1 MIYLTNEQ
9 LSHAHHLDQYRWAM
23 NGNEANDSYFRH
35 EATEMH
41 MLLVIDAVS
50 DLLFKAVQVGQAQ
63 GGGVHDHLVYGVARR
78 AGDIRLAMRE
88 IVQTSPVGRTKP
100 MVSEEVD
107 VASRALNT
115 IYINIRG
122 SLDNLAWAVIEKNG
136 GLQKAGLNPA
146 EVDLFGRK
154 FRKIEAWKTLTEALS
169 DMADWTQELAR
180 LRNPAAHQ
188 IPLAVVPAAM
198 GEKDAAEFQRLH
210 ALLLAPLPEGPFD
223 ADTFRKKREE
233 TADIKRQMATLGEY
247 IGDFAHRPKE
257 GLNPIYP
264 TVPNDVGQ
272 MVRAAR
278 IVLPVLAE

>member
-9 LSHAHHLDQYRWAM
+9 LRHDHHLDQYRWAM
-23 NGNEANDSYFRH
+23 NGNEANDSYFRR

-41 MLLVIDAVS
+41 TLLVIDAVS
-50 DLLFKAVQVGQAQ
+50 DLLVKAVQVGQAQ

-107 VASRALNT
+107 VVSRALNT

-136 GLQKAGLNPA
+136 GLQTAGLNPA

-154 FRKIEAWKTLTEALS
+154 FRKIEAWKPLTEALA
-169 DMADWTQELAR
+169 DMADWTMELAR

-198 GEKDAAEFQRLH
+198 DENEGAEYQRLH
-210 ALLLAPLPEGPFD
+210 AFLGGRPVAGRLAGRARLAARPDGG
-223 ADTFRKKREE
+223 AWRKPAH
-233 TADIKRQMATLGEY
+233 TADDQGRIRHDAGIPSGEPGRVRDGREAEGRNRLSELGE
-247 IGDFAHRPKE
+247 
-257 GLNPIYP
+257 
-264 TVPNDVGQ
+264 
-272 MVRAAR
+272 
-278 IVLPVLAE
+278 

>member
-23 NGNEANDSYFRH
+23 NGNEANDSYFRR

-41 MLLVIDAVS
+41 MLLVVDAVS
-50 DLLFKAVQVGQAQ
+50 DLLVKAIKVGQAQ

-88 IVQTSPVGRTKP
+88 IIQTSPVDRTKP
-100 MVSEEVD
+100 MNSEEVH
-107 VASRALNT
+107 VVSRALNT

-122 SLDNLAWAVIEKNG
+122 MLDNLAWAVIEKNG
-136 GLQKAGLNPA
+136 GLEKAGLNPP

-154 FRKIEAWKTLTEALS
+154 FRKIEVWKPITEGLA
-169 DMADWTQELAR
+169 DIADWTQELAKF
-180 LRNPAAHQ
+180 RNPAAHQ

-198 GEKDAAEFQRLH
+198 DAAASAEYQRLH

-223 ADTFRKKREE
+223 AETFKNKREE
-233 TADIKRQMATLGEY
+233 TADIKRQIAALGTYTGE
-247 IGDFAHRPKE
+247 FAHRPKD
-257 GLNPIYP
+257 GVNPIYP